1 MKYYIADTHFGD
13 TRIINLCGRPYKD
26 LEEMTLS
33 IIMNWNSTVD
43 PKDEVYMLGDVA
55 YRYKGNLRL
64 LLDSLNGKKHLLI
77 GNHDSGWMKKP
88 TNLRAFRSID
98 KMSKIQDEGRS
109 VVLCHYPLMA
119 FDGST
124 RGGYHVFGHIHNNT
138 NEPLYNAI
146 NSMKNA
152 FNAGVDVNG
161 FAPVTLDQLIES
173 KQ

>member
-77 GNHDSGWMKKP
+77 GNHDSGWMKNP
-88 TNLRAFRSID
+88 ANRRAFRSID
-98 KMSKIQDEGRS
+98 IMSKIQDGGRR

-124 RGGYHVFGHIHNNT
+124 NGGYHVFGHIHNNT